1 MTRYILPLLTTA
13 LVSGFGAAT
22 PVLAQNLFAPHVIVN
37 GSAVTEWE
45 LAQRR
50 QFLTLLRAPG
60 DIGQQAEDG
69 LIEDRLRLDAA
80 KQMGITASDEEVQ
93 QGMEEFAQR
102 ANLSADQFITQ
113 IESAGVDRTTFRD
126 FVRAGVVWRGVIRQK
141 YASSVVISDADIDRA
156 IEAQKQA
163 PNVRVLLSEMILP
176 VPPGQENQALNAA
189 EDIARRVQAGE
200 SFAEFARQYSATPSR
215 ENGGA
220 LEWMPLSDLPPP
232 LQSVFLN
239 LRPGGV
245 TQPLQIPNAVALFQL
260 RDRQETAP
268 TKRPTEVEIARYP
281 LPADNPTG
289 AAAQIIGRVDGCNDL
304 YSAARRD
311 GVAVQRETRSEAGL
325 PAELATAVAG
335 LDQNETAVVTVG
347 GQPTLLM
354 VCARRPIAEEAVNR
368 DEVRGELL
376 NQQLNARAA
385 VYLSQLRD
393 DALIRTP

>member
-13 LVSGFGAAT
+13 LVSGLGAGT

-60 DIGQQAEDG
+60 DIPKQAENG

-102 ANLSADQFITQ
+102 ANFTADQFITQ
-113 IESAGVDRTTFRD
+113 IEAAGVDRTTFRD
-126 FVRAGVVWRGVIRQK
+126 FVRAGVVWRAVIRQK
-141 YASSVVISDADIDRA
+141 YAASVVISDADIDRA
-156 IEAQKQA
+156 VEAEKQA
-163 PNVRVLLSEMILP
+163 ANVRVLLSELIMP
-176 VPPGQENQALNAA
+176 VPPGQENQAMNAA
-189 EDIARRVQAGE
+189 EDIARRVEAGE
-200 SFAEFARQYSATPSR
+200 SFAEFARRYSATPSSA
-215 ENGGA
+215 NGGA
-220 LEWMPLSDLPPP
+220 LEWMPLSDLPPG
-232 LQSVFLN
+232 LQSVFMSL
-239 LRPGGV
+239 PTGGV

-289 AAAQIIGRVDGCNDL
+289 AAAQINGRVDGCNDL
-304 YSAARRD
+304 YTLARRD
-311 GVAVQRETRSEAGL
+311 GVAVQRETRAEASL
-325 PAELATAVAG
+325 PAELSSAVAG
-335 LDQNETAVVTVG
+335 LDQDETAVVTVG
-347 GQPTLLM
+347 GQPSLLM
-354 VCARRPIAEEAVNR
+354 VCARRPIAEKAVDR
-368 DEVRGELL
+368 DAIRGQLL
-376 NQQLNARAA
+376 NQQLNARSA

-393 DALIRTP
+393 NALIRTP